1 VGAFSAVELQ
11 KKTHHRWTMT
21 YPVPEASYKHT
32 PKFID
37 RMKEAEA
44 KEHRPY
50 QQESPVPETDF
61 ATKTPEDVAPLPV
74 RKE

>member
-1 VGAFSAVELQ
+1 
-11 KKTHHRWTMT
+11 MT
-21 YPVPEASYKHT
+21 YPVPEASYKHA

-74 RKE
+74 RRE